1 MQAASDVHLLQTGKL
16 SDNSDLTSC
25 SYVGKLLVSG
35 PDAAIEVVGDQ
46 ICQFMFGR
54 PSDNTALQ
62 TVIDNYRDAILSAA
76 RKLRLEPTD
85 RVTFTGVWFHVDY
98 DQQPWFEGYVIHVTS
113 SDGIA
118 HARPYDIEIF
128 DHDRSDE
135 GRFRI
140 GEFAASSPSH
150 LVDRL
155 LAAAFVIAGDSSQ
168 STSGLPKLQG
178 VVWYPAADG
187 DKAGLPIV
195 VSKLV
200 EITSSDRLPE
210 DVEPLKADLGMAQQ
224 EFVDAHEEALA
235 SGAASERLRATFA
248 ALYEMSPK
256 MKKWA
261 LRQLQFSK
269 FGARDDQIVER
280 QEIDGL
286 IRLSDLANS
295 SQLDGYWFQVRSKDG
310 IIQGSR
316 FKRFDDDARM
326 GLNDFRAI
334 FKRKLDE
341 DQADE
346 DLSCRLASAWYPTR
360 TGASVRF
367 LAQGPELVL
376 SW

>member
-1 MQAASDVHLLQTGKL
+1 MQSASDVHLLQTGEL
-16 SDNSDLTSC
+16 SDNSELTNC

-35 PDAAIEVVGDQ
+35 PDAAISVVDDQ
-46 ICQFMFGR
+46 ITQFMFGR
-54 PSDNTALQ
+54 PSDNTAFQ

-76 RKLRLEPTD
+76 RKLCLEPSD

-155 LAAAFVIAGDSSQ
+155 LAAAFGMAGDSSQ

-200 EITSSDRLPE
+200 EITRSDRLPE

-224 EFVDAHEEALA
+224 EFVDAHAEALA
-235 SGAASERLRATFA
+235 SDAVSERLRAAFA
-248 ALYEMSPK
+248 ALYDMSPK

-280 QEIDGL
+280 KEIDRL
-286 IRLSDLANS
+286 IRLSDLANI
-295 SQLDGYWFQVRSKDG
+295 SQLDGYWFQVRNKDG

-316 FKRFDDDARM
+316 FKRFDDDARI
-326 GLNDFRAI
+326 GLNDSRAI

-341 DQADE
+341 DQTDE
-346 DLSCRLASAWYPTR
+346 DLSCRLASDWHPTR

-367 LAQGPELVL
+367 LANGLDPRL